1 MIKPTWFVAG
11 LCVAMGIGCSSAQD
25 AGSAADMQKG
35 LAAMMQIVTAGAT
48 NTAGVVDFKQL
59 KALLPAAWTGF
70 KRTSAKGERT
80 GAFGMTVAQATAEY
94 ANEAGGTVSVQ
105 FQDLGGTGM
114 AGMAAAGW
122 QAADVD
128 SESDDGYEKT
138 FLYKGVKIHEEYKNS
153 GKTGKLQTL
162 VGKRF
167 MMTIG
172 INDLDAAVMQTVLEK
187 IDLTKLAN
195 LKPVEPAQQ

>member
-1 MIKPTWFVAG
+1 MRKTIWIVSG
-11 LCVAMGIGCSSAQD
+11 VCVAIGIGRSSAQE
-25 AGSAADMQKG
+25 AGGVEDMQKG
-35 LAAMMQIVTAGAT
+35 LAAMMQAVTAGAT

-59 KALLPAAWTGF
+59 KVLLPAAWTGF

-94 ANEAGGTVSVQ
+94 ANEAGGTVNVQ
-105 FQDLGGTGM
+105 IQDLGGTGM

-138 FLYKGVKIHEEYKNS
+138 SVYKGVKIHEEYKNS
-153 GKTGKLQTL
+153 GKTGTLQTM

-167 MMTIG
+167 MVSIR
-172 INDLDAAVMQTVLEK
+172 ISDLDATVMQAVLGK